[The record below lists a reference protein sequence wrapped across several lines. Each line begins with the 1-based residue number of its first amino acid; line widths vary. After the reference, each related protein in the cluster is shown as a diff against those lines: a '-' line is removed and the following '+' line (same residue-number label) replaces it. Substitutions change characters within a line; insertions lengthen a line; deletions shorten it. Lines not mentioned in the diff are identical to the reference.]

1 MKKLILIAVLI
12 FVAVTTY
19 GQTLQKG
26 NFVGYHVLAI
36 DLKQNVTMDQYLDM
50 YKNKLI
56 PALDKNFQ
64 GEWYLTKGLRGEC
77 ENCYGVIIV
86 WKSEA
91 DCNKFWK
98 KEGGLTDLGQT
109 TMDKLKPLIDELEK
123 LGTATSKYTDWIVQ

>member
-1 MKKLILIAVLI
+1 MKKLILIAMVI

-19 GQTLQKG
+19 SQTLQKG

-50 YKNKLI
+50 YKNKLV
-56 PALDKNFQ
+56 PALEKNFQ
-64 GEWYLTKGLRGEC
+64 GKWYLIKGFGGEC
-77 ENCYGVIIV
+77 ENCYGAIIV